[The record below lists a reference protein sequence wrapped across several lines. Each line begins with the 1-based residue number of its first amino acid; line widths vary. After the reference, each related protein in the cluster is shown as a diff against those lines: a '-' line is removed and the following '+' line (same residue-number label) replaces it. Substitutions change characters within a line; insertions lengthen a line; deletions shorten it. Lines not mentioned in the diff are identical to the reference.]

1 MATAT
6 EMNRCRSISLTTLF
20 GLVGSV
26 LVVALTLAMLWTDR
40 SLVVYPTL
48 MIAFVVLFP
57 LHDHKVIS
65 ALSSALLPNVPLAV
79 LYSLAVITCTVS
91 LHLMYHVNFLERPG
105 ARIGVTVTLALFA
118 VVIIACTL
126 LKYLYSTDSARE
138 LRRCDLLFTAVD
150 DIRATPSVPM
160 L

>member
-6 EMNRCRSISLTTLF
+6 EMNRCRAVSLTTLL
-20 GLVGSV
+20 GLVASV
-26 LVVALTLAMLWTDR
+26 LVIALTLAMLWTDR
-40 SLVVYPTL
+40 PLVVYPTL

-65 ALSSALLPNVPLAV
+65 ALSDALLPNVPIAV
-79 LYSLAVITCTVS
+79 VYALAVIACTVG
-91 LHLMYHVNFLERPG
+91 LHLLYHVNFLERPG
-105 ARIGVTVTLALFA
+105 ARVGATVALALFA
-118 VVIIACTL
+118 AAIIACTL

-138 LRRCDLLFTAVD
+138 VRRCDLLLKAVD
-150 DIRATPSVPM
+150 DIRAAPSVPV